1 MQTRW
6 LAVAGRSPA
15 AAALGAE
22 LVARWSEPHR
32 RYHTIT
38 HLAAV
43 LDAVDELYAGAPRP
57 SDTSGPTGD
66 ARGTG
71 GPTGDARGTGGPT
84 GDDPGVD
91 QQPAGGGM
99 GDPVAVR
106 LAAWFHDAV
115 YDGRPGW
122 DEERSAWLAL
132 ARLPRCGVPAA
143 RVAEVARLVRLT
155 AAHDRVAA
163 DDLDGAVLCDADLAV
178 LGRDGYGDY
187 AARVRE
193 EYAHVP
199 EDLFRQGRA
208 EVLRRL
214 LATPRLYRT
223 ARAYELWEA
232 RARANMSAEL
242 TALTTSAPHPAG

>member
-6 LAVAGRSPA
+6 LALAGRSPA

-32 RYHTIT
+32 RYHTLD

-43 LDAVDELYAGAPRP
+43 LAAIDRLEAEAA
-57 SDTSGPTGD
+57 
-66 ARGTG
+66 
-71 GPTGDARGTGGPT
+71 
-84 GDDPGVD
+84 
-91 QQPAGGGM
+91 
-99 GDPVAVR
+99 DPVAVR

-143 RVAEVARLVRLT
+143 RVAAVARLVRLT
-155 AAHDRVAA
+155 AAHDRLAPGDA
-163 DDLDGAVLCDADLAV
+163 DGAVLCDADLSV
-178 LGRDGYGDY
+178 LGGDGYGDY

-199 EDLFRQGRA
+199 GDLFRQGRA
-208 EVLRRL
+208 GVLRRL

-223 ARAYELWEA
+223 PRAYELWET

-242 TALTTSAPHPAG
+242 AALTAAAPPPTG